1 MRFPANV
8 EPDGD
13 GFMVSFPDIPEAL
26 TCGDTY
32 DEAVSMAHDALL
44 TAMDFYFDDRRA
56 VPEPSKATKGQ
67 VLISLP
73 ASVSAKVLL
82 LNEMVRQNVRPIDLA
97 ARMGTTKQ
105 EVNRLTDL
113 KHATKIDTIAKALAT
128 MGLDLELGVRR
139 SATAAAR

>member
-1 MRFPANV
+1 MRFPAKI

-44 TAMDFYFDDRRA
+44 TAMDFYFEDRRA
-56 VPEPSKATKGQ
+56 VPEPSKAAKGQ

-97 ARMGTTKQ
+97 SRMGTTKQ

-113 KHATKIDTIAKALAT
+113 KHATKIDTIAKALEA
-128 MGLDLELGVRR
+128 MGLDLELAVRR
-139 SATAAAR
+139 TTTAGAR

>member
-1 MRFPANV
+1 MRFPAKI

-26 TCGDTY
+26 TSGDTY

-44 TAMDFYFDDRRA
+44 TAMDFYFEDRRA
-56 VPEPSKATKGQ
+56 VPEPSKAAKGQ

-113 KHATKIDTIAKALAT
+113 KHATKIDTVAKALQT
-128 MGLDLELGVRR
+128 LGLDLELAVRR
-139 SATAAAR
+139 TTTAAAR

>member
-1 MRFPANV
+1 MRFPAKI

-44 TAMDFYFDDRRA
+44 TAMDFYFEDRRA
-56 VPEPSKATKGQ
+56 VPEPSKAAKGQ

-97 ARMGTTKQ
+97 SRMGTTKQ

-113 KHATKIDTIAKALAT
+113 KHATKIDTIAKALET
-128 MGLDLELGVRR
+128 MGLDLELAVRR
-139 SATAAAR
+139 TTTAAAR